1 MSKIIT
7 TIFYIIFIVILAW
20 IAVSWIEILLKN
32 LDGITINSWNFFK
45 VLPKFSV
52 PPLFNIPFGK
62 SF

>member
-7 TIFYIIFIVILAW
+7 IISYIIFIVIFAW

-45 VLPKFSV
+45 VLPKIF
-52 PPLFNIPFGK
+52 
-62 SF
+62 

>member
-32 LDGITINSWNFFK
+32 LDGIAINSWNFFK
-45 VLPKFSV
+45 VLPKIF
-52 PPLFNIPFGK
+52 
-62 SF
+62 